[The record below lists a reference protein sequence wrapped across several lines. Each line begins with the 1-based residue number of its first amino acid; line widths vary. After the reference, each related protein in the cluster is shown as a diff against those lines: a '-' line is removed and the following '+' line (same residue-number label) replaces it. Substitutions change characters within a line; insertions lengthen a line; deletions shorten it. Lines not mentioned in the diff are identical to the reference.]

1 MSGDLKLRPLERED
15 LKFVHRLNN
24 DAKIMSYWF
33 EEPYEAFV
41 ELQELYDKHIHDQ
54 SERRFI
60 LELDGQ
66 MVGLVELMEID
77 YIHRRAEFQIIID
90 PKFQGHGY
98 AVSATKLA
106 MKYAFHVLNMHK
118 LYLVVDKVNEKAIHV
133 YEKVGFIREG
143 ELIDEFFVDGTYHDA
158 IRMCVFQ
165 HQYRE
170 MDI

>member
-15 LKFVHRLNN
+15 LKFVYRLNN

-106 MKYAFHVLNMHK
+106 MKYAFHVLNLHK

-158 IRMCVFQ
+158 IRMCIFQ
-165 HQYRE
+165 HQYQE

>member
-106 MKYAFHVLNMHK
+106 MKYAFHVLNLHK

-158 IRMCVFQ
+158 IRMCIFQ
-165 HQYRE
+165 HQYQ
-170 MDI
+170 

>member
-106 MKYAFHVLNMHK
+106 MKYAFHVLNLHK

-133 YEKVGFIREG
+133 YEKFGFIREG

-158 IRMCVFQ
+158 IRMCIFQ
-165 HQYRE
+165 HQYQE

>member
-33 EEPYEAFV
+33 EERYEAFV

-106 MKYAFHVLNMHK
+106 MKYAFHVLNLHK

-158 IRMCVFQ
+158 IRMCIFQ
-165 HQYRE
+165 HQYQE

>member
-106 MKYAFHVLNMHK
+106 MKYAFHVLNLHK

-133 YEKVGFIREG
+133 YEKVCFIREG

-158 IRMCVFQ
+158 IRMCIFQ
-165 HQYRE
+165 HQYQE

>member
-1 MSGDLKLRPLERED
+1 MSGDLKLRPLEREY

-106 MKYAFHVLNMHK
+106 MKYAFHVLNLHK

-158 IRMCVFQ
+158 IRMCIFQ

>member
-60 LELDGQ
+60 LEVDGQ

-106 MKYAFHVLNMHK
+106 MKYAFHVLNLHK

-158 IRMCVFQ
+158 IRMCIFQ

>member
-1 MSGDLKLRPLERED
+1 MSGDLKLRPLKRED

-158 IRMCVFQ
+158 IRMCIFQ

>member
-158 IRMCVFQ
+158 IRMCIFQ

>member
-54 SERRFI
+54 SERRLI

-106 MKYAFHVLNMHK
+106 MKYAFHVLNLHK

-158 IRMCVFQ
+158 IRMCIFQ
-165 HQYRE
+165 HQYQE

>member
-106 MKYAFHVLNMHK
+106 MKYAFHVLNMYK

-158 IRMCVFQ
+158 IRMCIFQ

>member
-33 EEPYEAFV
+33 EKPYEAFV

-106 MKYAFHVLNMHK
+106 MKYAFHVLNLHK

-158 IRMCVFQ
+158 IRMCIFQ
-165 HQYRE
+165 HQYQE

>member
-1 MSGDLKLRPLERED
+1 MSGELKLRPLERED

-158 IRMCVFQ
+158 IRMCIFQ

>member
-106 MKYAFHVLNMHK
+106 MKYAFHVLNPHK

-158 IRMCVFQ
+158 IRMCIFQ
-165 HQYRE
+165 HQYQE